1 MEDGVDEKPLF
12 TRFWLEFVGQQRP
25 AAPMAWH
32 ATGVRALTVA
42 GLPRAG

>member
-1 MEDGVDEKPLF
+1 MEDGVDEKALF
-12 TRFWLEFVGQQRP
+12 TGFWLEFFGQPWP